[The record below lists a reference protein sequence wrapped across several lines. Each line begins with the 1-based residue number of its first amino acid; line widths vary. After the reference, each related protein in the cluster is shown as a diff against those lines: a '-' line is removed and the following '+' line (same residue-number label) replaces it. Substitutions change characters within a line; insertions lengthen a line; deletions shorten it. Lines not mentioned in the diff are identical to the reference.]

1 MTTYGVYTHT
11 RCVQVS
17 RCKCECQKCTFSSSI
32 HISSSPPQG
41 MGHLYA
47 LMKYQERYC
56 GKLFPWPL
64 EDQVTSV
71 YGKWVNIGP
80 HTKYQAAHSYLHGLK
95 PDLRLSHISLPLDP
109 IEVSF
114 EAGDR
119 LHWIARKV
127 CLAVPRYA
135 VIKQI
140 HVCATLSRPLGVGL
154 CS

>member
-1 MTTYGVYTHT
+1 MSMNVCTHIPAV
-11 RCVQVS
+11 CVS
-17 RCKCECQKCTFSSSI
+17 RCKCTYCQKCTFPSI
-32 HISSSPPQG
+32 HILSSPPQG

-47 LMKYQERYC
+47 LMKYQEQYC

-71 YGKWVNIGP
+71 YGKWINIGP
-80 HTKYQAAHSYLHGLK
+80 HTKDQAAHSYLHGLK
-95 PDLRLSHISLPLDP
+95 PDLRLSHISVPLDA

-135 VIKQI
+135 AIKQM
-140 HVCATLSRPLGVGL
+140 HVCASLSRPQGVGL
-154 CS
+154 CG